1 MNNEPLDSS
10 DSGYLEDVFEG
21 ICSSFTDLENIS
33 TSGNNVLIRAKRYGR
48 WWMLKG
54 LTPEA

>member
-54 LTPEA
+54 LTP